1 MLQLF
6 VIVCL
11 LAASQHV
18 ADAVQ
23 VALRRD
29 PMRAWVWAVCVQI
42 AMCCATFMVVDHAA
56 FGDAFG
62 GAAAA
67 TYFIRTYYAF
77 KRL

>member
-1 MLQLF
+1 MLKLF

-23 VALRRD
+23 GALQRD
-29 PMRAWVWAVCVQI
+29 PVRAWCWAVCTQI
-42 AMCCATFMVVDHAA
+42 AMCCLTFMIFDRASFGEA
-56 FGDAFG
+56 FGA
-62 GAAAA
+62 AAAA
-67 TYFIRTYYAF
+67 TYFVRTYYFF